1 MFFITSV
8 LLICVTGCVTA
19 PCVEEADDPDSMHVQ
34 QHCSLRWSV
43 MSGREK
49 WTESM
54 NLFHS
59 ELQSQ
64 GWFHRKLQVYVC
76 LLNFAR
82 ICFLSSVAPVVHCPV
97 LAPPEN
103 GFFIQNV
110 CNNHFDAAC
119 GTRCLPD
126 YDLQGTSIRLCQA
139 DGTWSGTPATCA
151 GEEEERWDLYMSS
164 KIKLELNNDRIFF
177 FLFLFVVLWSLIGT
191 FLIIKMIIWCS
202 AETVSGNLS
211 DSNTNLFYTSFS
223 FLHLIH
229 FGVMPNSAL

>member
-1 MFFITSV
+1 MIQTRCLFSSIAA
-8 LLICVTGCVTA
+8 CVDQSWVA
-19 PCVEEADDPDSMHVQ
+19 
-34 QHCSLRWSV
+34 
-43 MSGREK
+43 GR
-49 WTESM
+49 
-54 NLFHS
+54 N
-59 ELQSQ
+59 ELNPWIYFTVSCKSQ

-76 LLNFAR
+76 LLSFAR
-82 ICFLSSVAPVVHCPV
+82 IRFLSSVAPVVHCPA

-103 GFFIQNV
+103 GFFVQNV
-110 CNNHFDAAC
+110 CNNHFDSAC

-164 KIKLELNNDRIFF
+164 KTKLELYNDRIFF
-177 FLFLFVVLWSLIGT
+177 PFLVCCALICKSLIGR

-202 AETVSGNLS
+202 AATVSGNLS

-229 FGVMPNSAL
+229 FGVMPNSAM